1 MARKQKTI
9 EDPEALLQNIA
20 KILNRLKI
28 PYIITGGFAV
38 AVWGRPRFTADI
50 VVEIFEKNITSLSK
64 GLMSLGQESYLDET
78 AIKRALI
85 EKGEFNF
92 IHLPT
97 GLKVDFWIKK
107 TNFDELK
114 IRQGVVKKIN
124 NQPIKFISPENL
136 ILSKLLWYKKTKSDR
151 EIEDIKSILKFTK
164 IDLNYLKK
172 QAIKHN
178 INENWLKLIDINF
191 C

>member
-107 TNFDELK
+107 TDLDKLK
-114 IRQGVVKKIN
+114 IKQGIVKKIN

>member
-1 MARKQKTI
+1 MAQKQKTI

-85 EKGEFNF
+85 QSA
-92 IHLPT
+92 
-97 GLKVDFWIKK
+97 
-107 TNFDELK
+107 DE
-114 IRQGVVKKIN
+114 
-124 NQPIKFISPENL
+124 
-136 ILSKLLWYKKTKSDR
+136 
-151 EIEDIKSILKFTK
+151 
-164 IDLNYLKK
+164 
-172 QAIKHN
+172 
-178 INENWLKLIDINF
+178 
-191 C
+191 

>member
-38 AVWGRPRFTADI
+38 AVWGRPRFAADI

-107 TNFDELK
+107 TDLDKLK
-114 IRQGVVKKIN
+114 IKQGVVKKIN

>member
-107 TNFDELK
+107 TDLDKLK
-114 IRQGVVKKIN
+114 IKQGVVKKIN

-136 ILSKLLWYKKTKSDR
+136 ILSKLLWYKETESDK
-151 EIEDIKSILKFTK
+151 EVDDIKSILKFTK

-178 INENWLKLIDINF
+178 TERIFKKIINE
-191 C
+191 